1 MDAAEFRKRGKE
13 MVDYLATYMETLGT
27 RRVTPE
33 VEPGYLRNL
42 LPAFPPKKGED
53 FDKIM
58 KDVDRAIMPGITHW
72 QHPNFHAYFPAGN
85 SFPSIL
91 GDMLS
96 DVIGCIGFSWAAS
109 PACTELEMLV
119 CDWVGRMIGL
129 PRSFLHESGE
139 GGGAIQGCAS
149 ECVLV
154 TLLAARHEA
163 IKRLKVRLPFVEDGI
178 LLSKLVAYSSKLAH
192 SCVEK
197 AGMIGFVKMRQLEV
211 DDDFSL
217 RGHVLEN
224 AIEEDRRLG
233 LIPFYVCAT
242 IGTTACCS
250 FDSVDELGEV
260 CARENLWLHVDAAYA
275 GNALI
280 CPEFQYLIK
289 GIENCKSLNFNTNK
303 WMQVNFDCSLM
314 WVRNVDAL
322 TSALTVDPLY
332 LQHKHGN
339 NAIDLRHWGIP
350 LSRRF
355 RSLKLWFV
363 LRMYGVEGLQR
374 KIREQ
379 VQLAKMFEEKVLEDE
394 RFEVHGN
401 VTMGLVC
408 FRLQGPNTQ
417 SIRLLKV
424 INESGKLHMVPALLN
439 ELYVIRFAICSH
451 DANERD
457 VNFAWDVISASAT
470 ELLAGRRDSSKEG
483 EAGRSSFESISESD
497 DEVFNTDFDDEFIF
511 DHQRCHVRRAHMKRN
526 LFFKMVS
533 DPKSY
538 NPRVLRSLSGRLR
551 SHSLESPAGNPGTP
565 GSHSPSTSYQ
575 VAPENGYLNHNGTT
589 LP

>member
-13 MVDYLATYMETLGT
+13 MVDYLATYMETLNT

-33 VEPGYLRNL
+33 VEPGYLRSL
-42 LPAFPPKKGED
+42 LPDDPPKTAED
-53 FDKIM
+53 FDNIM
-58 KDVDRAIMPGITHW
+58 KDVERAIMPGITHW
-72 QHPNFHAYFPAGN
+72 QHPHFHAYFPAGN

-109 PACTELEMLV
+109 PACTELELLV
-119 CDWVGRMIGL
+119 CDWVGKLVGL
-129 PRSFLHESGE
+129 PRCFLHESGE
-139 GGGAIQGCAS
+139 GGGVIQGSAS

-154 TLLAARHEA
+154 ALLAARHAA
-163 IKRLKVRLPFVEDGI
+163 IKRLKVRLPFAEDGA
-178 LLSKLVAYSSKLAH
+178 LLSKLVAYSSKVAH

-211 DDDFSL
+211 DDEFSL
-217 RGHVLEN
+217 RGHILES

-233 LIPFYVCAT
+233 LIPFFVCAT
-242 IGTTACCS
+242 LGTTACCS
-250 FDSVDELGEV
+250 FDNVAEVGEV

-280 CPEFQYLIK
+280 CPEFHYLIE
-289 GIENCKSLNFNTNK
+289 GIENCSSFNFNTNK
-303 WMQVNFDCSLM
+303 WLQVNHDCSLM
-314 WVRNVDAL
+314 WVRKKDDL

-339 NAIDLRHWGIP
+339 HDIDLRHWGIP

-355 RSLKLWFV
+355 RALKLWFV
-363 LRMYGVEGLQR
+363 LRMYGVEKLQTT
-374 KIREQ
+374 IREQ
-379 VQLAKMFEEKVLEDE
+379 IELAKLFEKKVVSDD

-417 SIRLLKV
+417 SIRLLKL

-439 ELYVIRFAICSH
+439 ELYVIRFAICAQNATE
-451 DANERD
+451 DD
-457 VNFAWDVISASAT
+457 VNYAWDAISALAT
-470 ELLAGRRDSSKEG
+470 ELLAGQRDSSKEG
-483 EAGRSSFESISESD
+483 GGGEAGTSSESVADLD

-511 DHQRCHVRRAHMKRN
+511 DNQRCHVRRSHQQRS

-538 NPRVLRSLSGRLR
+538 HPRVLRLPGGRQRSYSLD
-551 SHSLESPAGNPGTP
+551 SHDGAAPVSAPAHKT
-565 GSHSPSTSYQ
+565 
-575 VAPENGYLNHNGTT
+575 VENGHLPNGG
-589 LP
+589 PSHE